1 MLAPENE
8 RFVVSVRDVIKTPQL
23 CACEAFTDGWKSW
36 WTTTTMQPGPR
47 T

>member
-1 MLAPENE
+1 MLAPEDE

-23 CACEAFTDGWKSW
+23 CACDAFTDGWSESW
-36 WTTTTMQPGPR
+36 ARTTMQPGLR